1 MNALYIKRADTT
13 IIYDPDAK
21 GPVSLMVGDIRVR
34 GEYKTKSSLSPELLS
49 LLLSGLKPEYK
60 KWDYENINFSYI
72 KDKIIPLY
80 SSFDSA
86 HQIDHVKAVMHD
98 SIEEAK
104 DLGVSETLSLVAA
117 AYHDIG
123 LVKDR
128 KTHHLVSGE
137 MMRKD
142 EFLNSTFPPDIVSLI
157 AEAAEDHRASSSSVP
172 RSIFGAIVADSD
184 RQLETETVIMR
195 TIQYSMSHGAEN
207 LDQVKAHV
215 FSHMAEKYSK
225 NGYLSTFFPSEK
237 DKCNILQLHSL
248 SENEKLLSEIVE
260 KLWSKVE
267 NF

>member
-1 MNALYIKRADTT
+1 MTLYIEGADSS
-13 IIYDPDAK
+13 IIYDPDAE
-21 GPVSLMVGDIRVR
+21 GHTALMVGDIRVI
-34 GEYKTKSSLSPELLS
+34 GEYKIESSLSPELLS

-60 KWDYENINFSYI
+60 KWDYENIDFSYI
-72 KDKIIPLY
+72 KEKIIPLY

-104 DLGVSETLSLVAA
+104 ELGASMTLSLIAA

-123 LVKDR
+123 LTVDR

-137 MMRKD
+137 MIRKD
-142 EFLNSTFPPDIVSLI
+142 EFLTSTFPPDIVSLL

-184 RQLETETVIMR
+184 RQLETETVVMR

-207 LDQVKAHV
+207 LD
-215 FSHMAEKYSK
+215 
-225 NGYLSTFFPSEK
+225 
-237 DKCNILQLHSL
+237 
-248 SENEKLLSEIVE
+248 
-260 KLWSKVE
+260 
-267 NF
+267 

>member
-1 MNALYIKRADTT
+1 MRLYLKRADTS
-13 IIYDPDAK
+13 IFFDPDAS
-21 GPVSLMVGDIRVR
+21 GPVSLMVGDTIIR
-34 GEYKTKSSLSPELLS
+34 GEYKTESSLSPSLLS

-60 KWDYENINFSYI
+60 KWDDEKIDFSYI
-72 KDKIIPLY
+72 KNKIIPLY
-80 SSFDSA
+80 ATFDSA
-86 HQIDHVKAVMHD
+86 HRIDHVKAVIHD

-104 DLGVSETLSLVAA
+104 ELGASVTLSLIAG

-123 LVKDR
+123 LTIDR

-142 EFLNSTFPPDIVSLI
+142 EFLISTFPPDIVTLLS
-157 AEAAEDHRASSSSVP
+157 EAAEDHRASSSTLP
-172 RSIFGAIVADSD
+172 RSLFGAIVSDSD
-184 RQLETETVIMR
+184 RQLDIETVLSR
-195 TIQYSMSHGAEN
+195 TIKYSRSHGAEN
-207 LDQVKAHV
+207 IDQIKAHV

-225 NGYLSTFFPSEK
+225 NGYLSMFFPSEK

>member
-1 MNALYIKRADTT
+1 MTLYIERADTS

-21 GPVSLMVGDIRVR
+21 GPVSLMVGDISVR
-34 GEYKTKSSLSPELLS
+34 GEYKIESSLSPELLS

-60 KWDYENINFSYI
+60 KWDYENIDFSYI
-72 KDKIIPLY
+72 KEKIIPLY

-86 HQIDHVKAVMHD
+86 HQIDHVKAVMND

-104 DLGVSETLSLVAA
+104 ELGASVTLSFIAA

-123 LVKDR
+123 LTVDR

-142 EFLNSTFPPDIVSLI
+142 EFLTSTFPPDIVSLL
-157 AEAAEDHRASSSSVP
+157 AKAAEDHRASSSSVP

-184 RQLETETVIMR
+184 RQLETETVVMR

-207 LDQVKAHV
+207 LAQIKVHV
-215 FSHMAEKYSK
+215 FSQMAEKYSK
-225 NGYLSTFFPSEK
+225 NGYLSLFFPSEK

-248 SENEKLLSEIVE
+248 SENEKMLSEIVE

>member
-1 MNALYIKRADTT
+1 MTLYIERADTS

-34 GEYKTKSSLSPELLS
+34 GEYKIESSLSPELLS

-60 KWDYENINFSYI
+60 KWDYENIDFSYV
-72 KDKIIPLY
+72 KEKIIPLY

-104 DLGVSETLSLVAA
+104 ELGASMTLSFIAA

-123 LVKDR
+123 LTVDR

-142 EFLNSTFPPDIVSLI
+142 EFLTSTFPPDIVSLL

-184 RQLETETVIMR
+184 RQLETETVVMR
-195 TIQYSMSHGAEN
+195 TIQYSMSHRAEN
-207 LDQVKAHV
+207 LAQIKAHV

-225 NGYLSTFFPSEK
+225 NGYLSLFFP
-237 DKCNILQLHSL
+237 
-248 SENEKLLSEIVE
+248 
-260 KLWSKVE
+260 
-267 NF
+267 